1 MLTDV
6 VYKDLRDKILSLTL
20 KPGTPLS
27 FTNLKPLYNVSI
39 SPIRD
44 ALKHLENEGLVTIR
58 PQSGTSVALIDMA
71 KVRDERFRRLYL
83 ELGAVEKAFDR
94 GISSRLLSEIE
105 ATIEQQK
112 KAFACRDTIA
122 FMELDNAMHRLLF
135 RACDHEKV
143 FDSML
148 DTSGNYHR
156 IRMVSYLFD
165 DIFSNAIDQ
174 HETILNALKAGSRD
188 LVMQLERN
196 HISKMDIETSG
207 YQKAYPQYFKGL

>member
-6 VYKDLRDKILSLTL
+6 VYNDLRDKILSLTL
-20 KPGTPLS
+20 KPGTELS

-44 ALKHLENEGLVTIR
+44 ALKHLENEGLVEIR

-83 ELGAVEKAFDR
+83 ELGAVEKAFGR
-94 GISSRLLSEIE
+94 GISKQLITQWEDNIE
-105 ATIEQQK
+105 KQK
-112 KAFACRDTIA
+112 KAFACRDTIT
-122 FMELDNAMHRLLF
+122 FLELDNSMHRLLF
-135 RACDHEKV
+135 EACGHEKV

-148 DTSGNYHR
+148 ATSGNYHR

-165 DIFSNAIDQ
+165 DIFSNTIDQ
-174 HETILNALKAGSRD
+174 HTTILNALKANSIEM
-188 LVMQLERN
+188 VTQLERN
-196 HISKMDIETSG
+196 HISKIEIETSG
-207 YQKAYPQYFKGL
+207 YQKAYPQYFK

>member
-6 VYKDLRDKILSLTL
+6 VYNDLRDKILSLTL
-20 KPGTPLS
+20 KPGTELS

-44 ALKHLENEGLVTIR
+44 ALKHLENEGLVEIR

-94 GISSRLLSEIE
+94 GISKQLISQWEDNIE
-105 ATIEQQK
+105 RQK
-112 KAFACRDTIA
+112 NAFACRDTIT
-122 FMELDNAMHRLLF
+122 FLELDNAMHRLLF
-135 RACDHEKV
+135 EACGHEKV

-148 DTSGNYHR
+148 ATSGNYHR

-165 DIFSNAIDQ
+165 EIFSNTIDQ
-174 HETILNALKAGSRD
+174 HTTILNALKANSIEM
-188 LVMQLERN
+188 VTQLERN
-196 HISKMDIETSG
+196 HISKIEIETSG
-207 YQKAYPQYFKGL
+207 YQKAYPQYFK

>member
-6 VYKDLRDKILSLTL
+6 VYNDLRDKILSLTL
-20 KPGTPLS
+20 KPGTELS

-44 ALKHLENEGLVTIR
+44 ALKHLENEGLVEIR

-94 GISSRLLSEIE
+94 GISKQLIAQWEDNIE
-105 ATIEQQK
+105 KQK
-112 KAFACRDTIA
+112 KAFACRDTIT
-122 FMELDNAMHRLLF
+122 FLELDNSMHRLLF
-135 RACDHEKV
+135 EACGHEKV

-148 DTSGNYHR
+148 ATSGNYHR

-165 DIFSNAIDQ
+165 DIFSNTIDQ
-174 HETILNALKAGSRD
+174 HTTILNALKANSIEM
-188 LVMQLERN
+188 VTQLERN
-196 HISKMDIETSG
+196 HISKIEIETSG
-207 YQKAYPQYFKGL
+207 YQKAYPQYFK

>member
-6 VYKDLRDKILSLTL
+6 VYNDLREKILSLTL
-20 KPGTPLS
+20 KPGTELS

-44 ALKHLENEGLVTIR
+44 ALKHLENEGLVEIR

-94 GISSRLLSEIE
+94 GISKQLISQWEDNI
-105 ATIEQQK
+105 AKQK
-112 KAFACRDTIA
+112 DAFACRDTIT
-122 FMELDNAMHRLLF
+122 FLELDNSMHRLLF
-135 RACDHEKV
+135 EACGHEKV
-143 FDSML
+143 FDAML
-148 DTSGNYHR
+148 ATSGNYHR

-165 DIFSNAIDQ
+165 EIFSNTIDQ
-174 HETILNALKAGSRD
+174 HITILNALKANSID
-188 LVMQLERN
+188 MVNQLESN
-196 HISKMDIETSG
+196 HISKIDIETSG
-207 YQKAYPQYFKGL
+207 YQKAYPQYFK

>member
-6 VYKDLRDKILSLTL
+6 VYNDLRDKILSLTL
-20 KPGTPLS
+20 KPGTELS

-44 ALKHLENEGLVTIR
+44 ALKHLENEGLVEIR

-83 ELGAVEKAFDR
+83 ELGAVEKAFGR
-94 GISSRLLSEIE
+94 GISKQLITQWEDNIE
-105 ATIEQQK
+105 KQK
-112 KAFACRDTIA
+112 KAFACRDTIT
-122 FMELDNAMHRLLF
+122 FLELDNSMHRLLF
-135 RACDHEKV
+135 EACGHEKV

-148 DTSGNYHR
+148 ATSGNYHR

-165 DIFSNAIDQ
+165 EIFSNTIDQ
-174 HETILNALKAGSRD
+174 HTTILNALKANSIEM
-188 LVMQLERN
+188 VTQLERN
-196 HISKMDIETSG
+196 HISKIEIETSG
-207 YQKAYPQYFKGL
+207 YQKAYPQYFK

>member
-6 VYKDLRDKILSLTL
+6 VYNDLRDKILSLTL
-20 KPGTPLS
+20 KPGTELS

-44 ALKHLENEGLVTIR
+44 ALKHLENEGLVEIR

-83 ELGAVEKAFDR
+83 ELGAVEKAFGR
-94 GISSRLLSEIE
+94 GISKQLITQWEDNIE
-105 ATIEQQK
+105 KQK
-112 KAFACRDTIA
+112 KAFACRDTIT
-122 FMELDNAMHRLLF
+122 FLELDNSMHRLLF
-135 RACDHEKV
+135 EACGHEKV

-148 DTSGNYHR
+148 ATSGNYHR

-165 DIFSNAIDQ
+165 DIFSSTIDQ
-174 HETILNALKAGSRD
+174 HTTILNALKANSIEM
-188 LVMQLERN
+188 VTQLERN
-196 HISKMDIETSG
+196 HISKIEIETSG
-207 YQKAYPQYFKGL
+207 YQKAYPQYFK

>member
-6 VYKDLRDKILSLTL
+6 VYNDLREKILNLTL
-20 KPGTPLS
+20 KPGTELS

-44 ALKHLENEGLVTIR
+44 ALKHLENEGLVEIR

-94 GISSRLLSEIE
+94 GISKQLISQWEDNI
-105 ATIEQQK
+105 AKQK
-112 KAFACRDTIA
+112 DAFACRDTIT
-122 FMELDNAMHRLLF
+122 FLELDNSMHRLLF
-135 RACDHEKV
+135 EACGHEKV

-148 DTSGNYHR
+148 ATSGNYHR

-165 DIFSNAIDQ
+165 EIFSNTIDQ
-174 HETILNALKAGSRD
+174 HITILNALKANSID
-188 LVMQLERN
+188 MVTQLERN
-196 HISKMDIETSG
+196 HISKIDIETSG
-207 YQKAYPQYFKGL
+207 YQKAYPQYFK

>member
-94 GISSRLLSEIE
+94 GIGSRLISEIE
-105 ATIEQQK
+105 TNIVQQK
-112 KAFACRDTIA
+112 KA
-122 FMELDNAMHRLLF
+122 
-135 RACDHEKV
+135 

-174 HETILNALKAGSRD
+174 HETILNALKAESMD

-207 YQKAYPQYFKGL
+207 YQKAYPQYFKSL